1 MSEARW
7 FGVYRGL
14 VSDTAD
20 PKRQNRLRVTVPAVN
35 GEGDLGWAM
44 PCFPLLTQQPELE
57 NAVATGGDA
66 YHGGH
71 PVTGKTKKI
80 TVRMPKKGTPVWV
93 MFENG
98 DARRPVWLGS
108 WMGV

>member
-1 MSEARW
+1 MSEPRW
-7 FGVYRGL
+7 YGVYRAT
-14 VSDTAD
+14 VVDIVD

-35 GEGDLGWAM
+35 GDGDLGWAL

-57 NAVATGGDA
+57 AVTTTGVG
-66 YHGGH
+66 
-71 PVTGKTKKI
+71 VTGKTKKI